1 MGQFCDGVE
10 EGGELIGGETV
21 LGLFVGEFD
30 FDEDGEDFVEGGGC
44 GVEALGDFERVD
56 GVDGVEEFRGAGGF
70 VGLEWTDEVDFDA
83 EEVGDARR
91 FFLVL
96 LDAILTEE
104 AEAGGVGFEDGF
116 RWMDFGDSHE
126 GDGGLVALCAAAC
139 CGDGFADG
147 DEIGGYG
154 HVSPW

>member
-1 MGQFCDGVE
+1 M
-10 EGGELIGGETV
+10 
-21 LGLFVGEFD
+21 
-30 FDEDGEDFVEGGGC
+30 
-44 GVEALGDFERVD
+44 
-56 GVDGVEEFRGAGGF
+56 EEFRGAGGF
-70 VGLEWTDEVDFDA
+70 VGLEGADEVDFD
-83 EEVGDARR
+83 VGKISDEGC
-91 FFLVL
+91 FFLEL
-96 LDAILTEE
+96 LDAVFSEE